1 MNVFDTVIVGGG
13 PAGYTAALYCAHA
26 GLSAAVLETLYAGGQ
41 MAATNRI
48 ENYPGFDEVDG
59 FSLAQRMKEGA
70 ERAGAVSYNTE
81 VLELHLTET
90 PKRIVTSSGEFSAHT
105 VILATGAQPRRLG
118 DAREA
123 EFTGRGLGYC
133 ATCDGMFYRGKTV
146 VVAGGGNSAVEEA
159 LFLSRI
165 CQTVYVV
172 HRRDALR
179 ADRAGIRAL
188 EQAENVHIL
197 YERRVA
203 ELLGEETLSGVTLEN
218 TRTGE
223 RETLACDGLFVA
235 IGREPNTALF
245 AGQVALDKAGYV
257 DADETTRTNLPG
269 VFAAGDVR
277 KKPLRQIVT
286 AAADGAVAAKFAEEF
301 LNSET

>member
-1 MNVFDTVIVGGG
+1 MTVYDTVIVGGG
-13 PAGYTAALYCAHA
+13 PAGYTAALYCARA

-48 ENYPGFDEVDG
+48 ENYPGYDEVDG

-70 ERAGAVSYNTE
+70 ERAGAESFNTE

-90 PKRIVTSSGEFSAHT
+90 PKRIITSSGEFAART

-203 ELLGEETLSGVTLEN
+203 ELLGDETLTGVTLETPARESASLSPATACSWPSGACRIHRSLPVRSSSTQRVMWTP
-218 TRTGE
+218 TRRRARTFP
-223 RETLACDGLFVA
+223 ACSPRA
-235 IGREPNTALF
+235 TCAASRCARSSRPRPTA
-245 AGQVALDKAGYV
+245 
-257 DADETTRTNLPG
+257 R
-269 VFAAGDVR
+269 
-277 KKPLRQIVT
+277 
-286 AAADGAVAAKFAEEF
+286 
-301 LNSET
+301 